1 MNANITKVQP
11 LIEKAFV
18 EAIDQLTKEESANL
32 VSDFYVQVDA
42 ETGELQIYDDAERLM
57 NKVVIFDWVNSPEEE
72 DAFNKKVAA
81 AIKAVLTI
89 LSTKNAFDSTRLVK
103 PFSVSLTDE
112 DFVVIEEL
120 IFIDDDMLLF
130 DDPLLKD
137 LDTYLDNFLYNLL
150 ADVEETPYLCN

>member
-18 EAIDQLTKEESANL
+18 EAIDKLTKEESASL
-32 VSDFYVQVDA
+32 VSDFYVQVGA
-42 ETGELQIYDDAERLM
+42 ETGELQIYDDEEQLI

-72 DAFNKKVAA
+72 NAFNKKVAA

-89 LSTKNAFDSTRLVK
+89 LSTKNAFDSARLVK
-103 PFSVSLTDE
+103 PFSISLTDE

-120 IFIDDDMLLF
+120 LFIDDDMLLL

-137 LDTYLDNFLYNLL
+137 LDADLDNFLAKLL
-150 ADVEETPYLCN
+150 ADVE

>member
-89 LSTKNAFDSTRLVK
+89 LSTKNACDSTRLVK
-103 PFSVSLTDE
+103 AFSVSLTDE

-120 IFIDDDMLLF
+120 LFIDDDMLLL

-137 LDTYLDNFLYNLL
+137 LDTDLDNFLANLL
-150 ADVEETPYLCN
+150 ADVE

>member
-1 MNANITKVQP
+1 MTKVQV

-18 EAIDQLTKEESANL
+18 EAIDKLTKDEAANL

-42 ETGELQIYDDAERLM
+42 ETGELQIYDDAEQLV
-57 NKVVIFDWVNSPEEE
+57 NKVVIFDWVNSSEEE
-72 DAFNKKVAA
+72 TVFNKKVAA

-89 LSTKNAFDSTRLVK
+89 LSTKNAFDSPRMLK

-112 DFVVIEEL
+112 DFVVIDEL
-120 IFIDDDMLLF
+120 IFIDDDMLLL

-137 LDTYLDNFLYNLL
+137 LDADLDNFLANLL
-150 ADVEETPYLCN
+150 ADVE

>member
-18 EAIDQLTKEESANL
+18 ETIDQLTKEESANL

-89 LSTKNAFDSTRLVK
+89 LSTKNAFASTRLVK

-120 IFIDDDMLLF
+120 LFIDDDMLLL

-137 LDTYLDNFLYNLL
+137 LDTDLDNFLANLL
-150 ADVEETPYLCN
+150 ADVE